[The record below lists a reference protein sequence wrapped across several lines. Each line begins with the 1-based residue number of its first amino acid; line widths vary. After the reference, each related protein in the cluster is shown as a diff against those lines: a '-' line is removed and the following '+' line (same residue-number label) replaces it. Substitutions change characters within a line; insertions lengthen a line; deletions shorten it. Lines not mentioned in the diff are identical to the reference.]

1 MTDWLY
7 RQCTYAYRS
16 NQFGRT
22 NMFRLMPIQSF
33 GNCWQLLRPE
43 QEILHSP
50 EQITIARNGWC
61 CWWPES
67 DNFIAT
73 NLGML
78 FQFKSLLSNSTNDN
92 VYVFY
97 IHLQNQINFREISF
111 YAWCCTK
118 TDIYSIC
125 EVIISLPSDNQKPW
139 KLTTE
144 LLLRAGGRRQAGTP
158 HSWPVLYAITTHSWM
173 YRLIC
178 IVQRDQNTQMN

>member
-97 IHLQNQINFREISF
+97 IHLQNQMIFGKF
-111 YAWCCTK
+111 
-118 TDIYSIC
+118 
-125 EVIISLPSDNQKPW
+125 PSTRGAVQKPIYIYYIW
-139 KLTTE
+139 SNYFASIPQPEAMETNNRASTTSGWQA
-144 LLLRAGGRRQAGTP
+144 AGGYSAQLARFVCNYYT
-158 HSWPVLYAITTHSWM
+158 
-173 YRLIC
+173 
-178 IVQRDQNTQMN
+178 

>member
-43 QEILHSP
+43 QEILHSA

-111 YAWCCTK
+111 CAWCCTK
-118 TDIYSIC
+118 TDIYMWSNYFASIRQP
-125 EVIISLPSDNQKPW
+125 EAMETNNRAS
-139 KLTTE
+139 TTSGWQA
-144 LLLRAGGRRQAGTP
+144 AGGYSAQLARFVCNYYT
-158 HSWPVLYAITTHSWM
+158 
-173 YRLIC
+173 
-178 IVQRDQNTQMN
+178 